1 MMPKPKNRARKT
13 AVIFLILFVI
23 SAFTIFVPSLAG
35 MDMMTRGY
43 AIAFLLFF
51 LSICFLITCIV
62 FFGMARRFDASMA
75 GNEILAHWEY
85 PKSQWL
91 EFVEKEY
98 IKQRKGKWAL
108 FYLIAAITFI
118 IVVIFIIIKRD
129 SWLIMIIIFFSLTTL
144 LAAVAFLVPL
154 IQHASFK
161 RAKPQAY
168 ISNSSVYL
176 SGEFHCWNFMGLVLE
191 NADFNGHQMLIT
203 LTYSYPARTGRS
215 ETTVRI
221 PVPPDAQKEAESA
234 VKSLRKNN
242 SI

>member
-129 SWLIMIIIFFSLTTL
+129 SWLIMIIILFIRTCFWIPQVFCRNISLKL
-144 LAAVAFLVPL
+144 LLGLPKKDV
-154 IQHASFK
+154 FK
-161 RAKPQAY
+161 IKPE
-168 ISNSSVYL
+168 IL
-176 SGEFHCWNFMGLVLE
+176 G
-191 NADFNGHQMLIT
+191 
-203 LTYSYPARTGRS
+203 
-215 ETTVRI
+215 
-221 PVPPDAQKEAESA
+221 K
-234 VKSLRKNN
+234 K
-242 SI
+242 